1 VITTLE
7 GTAIRSDLRPGD
19 IGGIIALHGVLYT
32 ADAGFDV
39 SFEAFVAASVA
50 EYFETFDPAR
60 DRVWIVERAGQMCG
74 CLALKGRSPVEAQ
87 LRYFL
92 LHPDLRGQGLGRKL
106 IEAFLE
112 CARALRYKRIFLL
125 TDEAHTAAA
134 THLYLAY
141 GFRKIDE
148 RPVDRWGNSVAEQ
161 RYELEL

>member
-1 VITTLE
+1 MD
-7 GTAIRSDLRPGD
+7 IRAGD
-19 IGGIIALHGVLYT
+19 IGGMIALHGVLYT
-32 ADAGFDV
+32 HDAGFDL

-50 EYFETFDPAR
+50 EFFESFDPTR
-60 DRVWIVERAGQMCG
+60 DRVWIVERAGQMRG
-74 CLALKGRSPVEAQ
+74 CLALKGRSQVEAQ

-92 LHPDLRGQGLGRKL
+92 LHPELRGQGLGRRL

-112 CARALRYKRIFLL
+112 CARDLGYQRIYLL

-141 GFRKIDE
+141 GFHKTDE
-148 RPVDRWGNSVAEQ
+148 RPVERWGNSTAEQ

>member
-1 VITTLE
+1 M
-7 GTAIRSDLRPGD
+7 
-19 IGGIIALHGVLYT
+19 IALHGVLYT
-32 ADAGFDV
+32 VDAGFDL

-50 EYFETFDPAR
+50 EYFESFDPAR
-60 DRVWIVERAGQMCG
+60 DRVWIVERAGQMRG
-74 CLALKGRSPVEAQ
+74 CLALKGRSAVEAQ

-92 LHPDLRGQGLGRKL
+92 LHPELRGQGLGRKL

-112 CARALRYKRIFLL
+112 YARSLGYTRIFLL

-148 RPVDRWGNSVAEQ
+148 RSVERWGNSVAEQ
-161 RYELEL
+161 RYQLEL